1 MDLTQLVTSGPVLL
15 ALGLSLV
22 AGLVSFASPCVV
34 PLVPGYLAYLAGLVG
49 ATAPAVT
56 LEEVAAQDAQHQDA
70 QHQDAQRRAAVTAAA
85 PGAASPS
92 GPAVPA
98 PGSTDNTGTT
108 ASVDTRT
115 PPRRGRFRLAGAA
128 ALFVLGFTVVFVLGL
143 GAIVWAADALVANE
157 ELLQRLG
164 GVVTVAMGLVFLGLV
179 PALQRDTRPHW
190 VPRMGLAGAPLLG
203 ATFGLGWTPCLGP
216 TLTGVIAL
224 ASGTGAGPGALRGG
238 VLVLAYCVGLGVP
251 FVLIALGAG
260 RAVRAQAW
268 LRAHVRGIQLAGG
281 VLLVLVGLALATGL
295 WGEIV
300 TLLREPVA
308 GFSTPL

>member
-1 MDLTQLVTSGPVLL
+1 MDLTQTVTSGPVLL
-15 ALGLSLV
+15 ALGLCLV

-56 LEEVAAQDAQHQDA
+56 LEEVAAQE
-70 QHQDAQRRAAVTAAA
+70 RRTAVVGGTATATATAA
-85 PGAASPS
+85 
-92 GPAVPA
+92 PA
-98 PGSTDNTGTT
+98 PP
-108 ASVDTRT
+108 A
-115 PPRRGRFRLAGAA
+115 RRGRWRLAGAA

-157 ELLQRLG
+157 ALLQRLG

-224 ASGTGAGPGALRGG
+224 ASGTGAGSGALRGG

-260 RAVRAQAW
+260 RAVRVQAW
-268 LRAHVRGIQLAGG
+268 LRAHVRGIQIAGG

-295 WGEIV
+295 WAEIV

>member
-1 MDLTQLVTSGPVLL
+1 MDLTQTVTSGPVLL
-15 ALGLSLV
+15 ALALSLV

-56 LEEVAAQDAQHQDA
+56 LEEVAAQDAEHQDV
-70 QHQDAQRRAAVTAAA
+70 QHRAAVTATAPAA
-85 PGAASPS
+85 TSSS

-98 PGSTDNTGTT
+98 PGTARTT
-108 ASVDTRT
+108 ATARTTTVETRT
-115 PPRRGRFRLAGAA
+115 PPRRGRVRLAGAA

-157 ELLQRLG
+157 ALLQRLG

-224 ASGTGAGPGALRGG
+224 ASGTGAGSGALRGG
-238 VLVLAYCVGLGVP
+238 LLVLAYCAGLGVP

-268 LRAHVRGIQLAGG
+268 LRTHVRGIQIAGG